1 MTFTKEQKKEAYVKL
16 SPEVQSFIM
25 DSETAEL
32 ITNYLK
38 ETGLT
43 PEQSNSADSEILYAM
58 YGLQTLSEAIA
69 NIAKLNNK
77 NINNL
82 SKLKTNLENNIFSK
96 IKTDKNPNETTK
108 SLTVTGD
115 WKSKVGEIAKKYS
128 LNQSQ
133 TDKLINIITGVLPES
148 KKPESLI
155 ETIISDLGISR
166 LLAEQ
171 LMSDLET
178 RVFEYALKE
187 VKSEKLKV
195 ESKPFVSKGTFDTK
209 VPEVKPTNLPMVEP
223 GEIAHSNPPPRY
235 IPTST
240 YKPTSIF
247 QDNNLPSQSAPSP
260 VPSSALV
267 PGSSQQKSATS
278 PEVVQQPIPVP
289 RFTAV
294 PMEKDD
300 ASETSAPKPEENVFP
315 LPSVPIQ
322 NMMDQKL
329 KTVTVGIK
337 EEAKPK
343 PPEKY
348 TVDPY
353 REPLE

>member
-1 MTFTKEQKKEAYVKL
+1 MKFTKEQKRLAYRKL
-16 SPEVQSFIM
+16 PTEVQNFIM
-25 DSETAEL
+25 DPESSEIIL
-32 ITNYLK
+32 NHLK
-38 ETGLT
+38 ETGLS
-43 PEQSNSADSEILYAM
+43 PELSDSADSEILYAT
-58 YGLQTLSEAIA
+58 YGLQTLDDAIA
-69 NIAKLNNK
+69 NIAKLSNK
-77 NINNL
+77 NMNDF
-82 SKLKTNLENNIFSK
+82 SKLKVNLENNIFSK
-96 IKTDKNPNETTK
+96 IKIDKSPNETTK

-115 WKSKVGEIAKKYS
+115 WKSKLMEIAKKYS

-133 TDKLINIITGVLPES
+133 TDKLINIVTGVLSES
-148 KKPESLI
+148 KKPDSLI

-294 PMEKDD
+294 PMEKD
-300 ASETSAPKPEENVFP
+300 APPKTS
-315 LPSVPIQ
+315 LPDKDVRPTDSANQFRQ

-329 KTVTVGIK
+329 KSVTVGIK

-353 REPLE
+353 REPIN